1 MTYNQTPPPKRKP
14 SVWAILGIIAAVIFI
29 LCMCGGIISAVS
41 GAGTPK
47 GSGRGLSVV
56 DAPASDSGTSPTAT
70 PKPKAQPTP
79 DPVLSTRDI
88 SLKVKITSKECFGS
102 AGCNLQYTINDAAVT
117 SVALIPDECDVTYEV
132 KGFDDG
138 TQIHTLTMR
147 DDGTYEQ
154 DGYQSGSTSGSG
166 KKLTVKV
173 TDVVCR

>member
-1 MTYNQTPPPKRKP
+1 MTYNQTPPPKRKMNP
-14 SVWAILGIIAAVIFI
+14 WVIVGIIAAVIAI

-47 GSGRGLSVV
+47 GSGRGLSV
-56 DAPASDSGTSPTAT
+56 APASDSGTSPTAT

-79 DPVLSTRDI
+79 DPALSTRDI

-154 DGYQSGSTSGSG
+154 DGYQSGSTSSSG

-173 TDVVCR
+173 TDVECR